1 MAESDLQEK
10 TEQASSRKRSEARKK
25 GRVGKSREIPSVAVL
40 LAGLSTLYLFGA
52 YMYNHIK
59 SLMHDTFSMIA
70 IPNHSLS
77 GFLAFGNL
85 VMERFIAIVLP
96 VMIAV
101 FVTAILSNVLQVGWL
116 VSWESVTPKLSKI
129 SPMKGIQRLF
139 SKQTLMELFKSLAK
153 LALVGVIAYVT
164 VKGETDRLPSLADM
178 EVQAILLYVLKV
190 AFKVFIRVSM
200 AMIFLAVLDYAFQK
214 WQFEQQLKMTR
225 QEVKEEY
232 KQTEGDPLVKSR
244 IKRIQYEIAK
254 RRMMREGLKA
264 DVVVPAIARHPA
276 AAASRM
282 MQEVPKADVVVTNPV
297 HLAIALRYKSPEMS
311 APTVLAKG
319 AGEVAER
326 IKTLAREH
334 DIPIAENRELAKNL
348 YKMVET
354 GNEIPSI
361 LYRAAADVLA
371 YVYQLKGRKVGEGV

>member
-1 MAESDLQEK
+1 MADGNLQEK
-10 TEQASSRKRSEARKK
+10 TEQATPKKRSEARKK
-25 GRVGKSREIPSVAVL
+25 GQVAKSREIPSVAVL

-52 YMYNHIK
+52 YMYSHIK
-59 SLMHDTFSMIA
+59 SFMQDTFSMIA
-70 IPNHSLS
+70 APYLSLS
-77 GFLAFGNL
+77 GFLAFGNI
-85 VMERFIAIVLP
+85 VIERFIVMILP

-116 VSWESVTPKLSKI
+116 LSWEAVTPRLSKI
-129 SPMKGIQRLF
+129 SLIKGTQKLF

-153 LALVGVIAYVT
+153 LAIVGVIAYVT
-164 VKGETDRLPSLADM
+164 VKGEMDRLPSLADM
-178 EVQAILLYVLKV
+178 GVQAILLYILKT
-190 AFKVFIRVSM
+190 AFKIIIRVSM
-200 AMIFLAVLDYAFQK
+200 VMILLAVLDYAFQK

-232 KQTEGDPLVKSR
+232 KRTEGDPLVKSR
-244 IKRIQYEIAK
+244 IKKIRYEIAK
-254 RRMMREGLKA
+254 GRMMQEVPGA

-282 MQEVPKADVVVTNPV
+282 MQEVPNADVVVTNPA
-297 HLAIALRYKSPEMS
+297 HLAIALGYESAEMN

-334 DIPIAENRELAKNL
+334 HIPIVENRELAQNIF
-348 YKMVET
+348 KMVGI
-354 GNEIPSI
+354 GNEIPSM
-361 LYRAAADVLA
+361 LYQAVADVLA
-371 YVYQLKGRKVGEGV
+371 YVYRFKNKVE

>member
-1 MAESDLQEK
+1 MAEGNLQEK
-10 TEQASSRKRSEARKK
+10 TERATPRKRSEARKK
-25 GRVGKSREIPSVAVL
+25 GQVGKSREIPSVAVL

-59 SLMHDTFSMIA
+59 CLMQDTFSMIA
-70 IPNHSLS
+70 VPNHSLS
-77 GFLAFGNL
+77 WFLAFGNI
-85 VMERFIAIVLP
+85 VMERFIVMVLP

-101 FVTAILSNVLQVGWL
+101 FITAILSNVLQVGWL
-116 VSWESVTPKLSKI
+116 LSWESVTPKLSKI
-129 SPMKGIQRLF
+129 SPIKGIQRLF

-178 EVQAILLYVLKV
+178 EVQAILLYVLKGGLKI
-190 AFKVFIRVSM
+190 FIKVSLV
-200 AMIFLAVLDYAFQK
+200 MILLAALDYWFQR

-232 KQTEGDPLVKSR
+232 KRTEGDPLVKSR
-244 IKRIQYEIAK
+244 IKKIQYEIAK
-254 RRMMREGLKA
+254 RRMM
-264 DVVVPAIARHPA
+264 
-276 AAASRM
+276 
-282 MQEVPKADVVVTNPV
+282 QEIPKADVVVTNPV
-297 HLAIALRYKSPEMS
+297 HLAIALRYESAEMS

-334 DIPIAENRELAKNL
+334 DIPIVESKELAKNL
-348 YKMVET
+348 YKMVEI

-361 LYRAAADVLA
+361 LYRAVAEVLA
-371 YVYQLKGRKVGEGV
+371 YVYQLKGKKVG

>member
-1 MAESDLQEK
+1 MAEGNLQEK
-10 TEQASSRKRSEARKK
+10 TEQATPRKRSEARKR
-25 GRVGKSREIPSVAVL
+25 GQVGKSREIPSVAVL

-59 SLMHDTFSMIA
+59 SLMQDTFSMIA
-70 IPNHSLS
+70 VPNHSLS
-77 GFLAFGNL
+77 GFLEFSNI
-85 VMERFIAIVLP
+85 VMERFIIMVLP

-101 FVTAILSNVLQVGWL
+101 FVTAILSNVLQIGWL
-116 VSWESVTPKLSKI
+116 ASWESVTPKVSKI
-129 SPMKGIQRLF
+129 SPIKGIQRLL
-139 SKQTLMELFKSLAK
+139 SKQTFMELFKSLAK

-164 VKGETDRLPSLADM
+164 VKGEADRLLSLADM

-190 AFKVFIRVSM
+190 SLKVFIRVSM
-200 AMIFLAVLDYAFQK
+200 AMILLAALDYWFQK
-214 WQFEQQLKMTR
+214 WQYEQQLKMTR

-232 KQTEGDPLVKSR
+232 KRTEGDPLVKSR

-254 RRMMREGLKA
+254 RRMM
-264 DVVVPAIARHPA
+264 
-276 AAASRM
+276 
-282 MQEVPKADVVVTNPV
+282 QEVPKADVVVTNPV
-297 HLAIALRYKSPEMS
+297 HLAVALRYESAEMS

-334 DIPIAENRELAKNL
+334 DIPIIENRELAKNL
-348 YKMVET
+348 YKMVGI

-361 LYRAAADVLA
+361 LYRAAAEVLA
-371 YVYQLKGRKVGEGV
+371 YVYQLKERKVG

>member
-1 MAESDLQEK
+1 MAEGDLQEK
-10 TEQASSRKRSEARKK
+10 TEQATSRKRSEARKK
-25 GRVGKSREIPSVAVL
+25 GQVGKSREIPSVAVL

-70 IPNHSLS
+70 VPNHSLP
-77 GFLAFGNL
+77 GFMEFGNI

-101 FVTAILSNVLQVGWL
+101 FVMAILSNVIQVGWL
-116 VSWESVTPKLSKI
+116 VSSESLTPKLSRI
-129 SPMKGIQRLF
+129 SPIKGIQRLF
-139 SKQTLMELFKSLAK
+139 SKQTLMELFKSMAK
-153 LALVGVIAYVT
+153 LAMVGVIAYVT
-164 VKGETDRLPSLADM
+164 VKGEMDNFQSLADM

-244 IKRIQYEIAK
+244 IKKIQYETAK
-254 RRMMREGLKA
+254 R
-264 DVVVPAIARHPA
+264 
-276 AAASRM
+276 RM
-282 MQEVPKADVVVTNPV
+282 MQEVPKADVVEPAVARHPAAVASRMMQEVPNADVVVTNSV
-297 HLAIALRYKSPEMS
+297 RLAIALRYEGSEMS
-311 APTVLAKG
+311 APKVLAKG

-334 DIPIAENRELAKNL
+334 DIPIFENMELAKDL
-348 YKMVET
+348 YKMVEI
-354 GNEIPSI
+354 GNEIPSK

-371 YVYQLKGRKVGEGV
+371 YVYQLKGRKVG

>member
-1 MAESDLQEK
+1 MAEGDLQEK
-10 TEQASSRKRSEARKK
+10 TEQATPRKRSEARKK
-25 GRVGKSREIPSVAVL
+25 GQVGKSREIPSVAVL

-59 SLMHDTFSMIA
+59 SVMQDTFSMIA
-70 IPNHSLS
+70 APNLNLAE
-77 GFLAFGNL
+77 FLAFGNI
-85 VMERFIAIVLP
+85 VIERLIVVVLP

-101 FVTAILSNVLQVGWL
+101 FVTALLSNVLQIGWL
-116 VSWESVTPKLSKI
+116 LSWESVTPKLSKI
-129 SPMKGIQRLF
+129 SPIKGIQKLF

-164 VKGETDRLPSLADM
+164 IKGEMDRLPSLADM
-178 EVQAILLYVLKV
+178 EVQGILLYILKIV
-190 AFKVFIRVSM
+190 FKIFIRVSM
-200 AMIFLAVLDYAFQK
+200 AMIFLASLDFWFQK
-214 WQFEQQLKMTR
+214 WQYEQQLKMTK
-225 QEVKEEY
+225 QEVKEEF
-232 KQTEGDPLVKSR
+232 KRTEGDPLIKSR

-254 RRMMREGLKA
+254 R
-264 DVVVPAIARHPA
+264 
-276 AAASRM
+276 RM

-297 HLAIALRYKSPEMS
+297 HLAIALQYDTAEMG

-334 DIPIAENRELAKNL
+334 HIPIVENRELAQNL
-348 YKMVET
+348 YKMVEI

-361 LYRAAADVLA
+361 LYHAVAEVLA
-371 YVYQLKGRKVGEGV
+371 YVYQLKKKVLSA